1 MLQFDEYKVKLNNI
15 VPDLDD
21 LDQALGL
28 EAAAREVEMLESE
41 SASDGFWNNL
51 EKAQKVQQRI
61 SQLKGKLEGQERRRN
76 EWSDLMTL
84 CEMGNE
90 EEDDSLL
97 PELEEGFA
105 KLEADIEEARLSS
118 LLTGEYDNSNAIL
131 TIHAGAGGTEAQ
143 DWAEMLYRMYTRWAE
158 AHGYSVEVLDCTVSI
173 FSKCAMF
180 MRFTP
185 LSKSNSSG
193 FGALNATVLF
203 PIPA

>member
-61 SQLKGKLEGQERRRN
+61 SQLKSKLEGQERRRN

-97 PELEEGFA
+97 PELEEGPP
-105 KLEADIEEARLSS
+105 
-118 LLTGEYDNSNAIL
+118 LLP
-131 TIHAGAGGTEAQ
+131 
-143 DWAEMLYRMYTRWAE
+143 
-158 AHGYSVEVLDCTVSI
+158 AHRGV
-173 FSKCAMF
+173 
-180 MRFTP
+180 
-185 LSKSNSSG
+185 
-193 FGALNATVLF
+193 
-203 PIPA
+203 